1 MTMALIGAVATRC
14 LLNTPHDVPLIL
26 PDFLKCFLIE
36 CRTDSLPFPHSPPPS
51 TQNMFAIWPQT
62 RAPNASASNAR
73 ARACISPRVRVFV
86 PPPLHP
92 PERLNQVSQSSLCRN
107 RLHRDGKHL
116 SIVPPRVDPTSDLII
131 PCDHFGE
138 TEALPRLKSP
148 DNLEQCDLRGWGVS
162 RGVSRGV
169 SSGGFARRQEERE
182 IGGTRAF
189 DSLLSWRTFFSNIA
203 RNSWSAASPSLE
215 PF

>member
-1 MTMALIGAVATRC
+1 MKYYTPRLSQVFPYRMPHRFSSVSSFPAPIHAEYVCHMATNPR
-14 LLNTPHDVPLIL
+14 T
-26 PDFLKCFLIE
+26 KCVGIQCSSTGMHISE
-36 CRTDSLPFPHSPPPS
+36 SPSVCPPPIS
-51 TQNMFAIWPQT
+51 P
-62 RAPNASASNAR
+62 APNDSTRSAK
-73 ARACISPRVRVFV
+73 V
-86 PPPLHP
+86 
-92 PERLNQVSQSSLCRN
+92 QCRN
-107 RLHRDGKHL
+107 RLHRGGKHL
-116 SIVPPRVDPTSDLII
+116 SIVPSRVDPTSDLII

-162 RGVSRGV
+162 RGMSRGV